1 MTRLALAVAIILTL
15 ASSGGIAQE
24 AQPPGTAPPAA
35 QQPAAPPPAAQQ
47 PEAPPP
53 AAQQPEAPP
62 PTAQQPEG
70 PPPGAQQGGARR
82 RGPPQWYF
90 ACRPQVAQFCGKV
103 KPGGGRIRLCLM
115 HGYYKLPQACRQAL
129 MQGRGQ

>member
-24 AQPPGTAPPAA
+24 AQPPGTA
-35 QQPAAPPPAAQQ
+35 
-47 PEAPPP
+47 PP